1 MPGPDDVK
9 RALTDGAYRSLVA
22 CSEPA
27 NDPLPVAFWRRHRW
41 KIIGALLI
49 VLVEFIALG
58 SLITGGMPQH

>member
-1 MPGPDDVK
+1 MPGRDDVK
-9 RALTDGAYRSLVA
+9 TALTKGAYRSLKA

-41 KIIGALLI
+41 KIVGIGLI
-49 VLVEFIALG
+49 LLVELIGLG